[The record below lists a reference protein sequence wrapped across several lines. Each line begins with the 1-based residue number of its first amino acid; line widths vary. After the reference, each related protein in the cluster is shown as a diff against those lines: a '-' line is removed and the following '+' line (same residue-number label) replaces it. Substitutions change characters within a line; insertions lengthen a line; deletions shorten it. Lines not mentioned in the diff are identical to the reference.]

1 MENNVLKNTIND
13 ELKKKYDLLNEYF
26 KDKTVIISYSG
37 GADSLLVAKIASNI
51 AKEHLAITIDNGF
64 FTKQA
69 IINSKIRAKKY
80 NINHKIINIDYFN
93 GEFNNKNSNNSKN
106 SNNEKDINIENIEN
120 INNDLKNRCY
130 YCKKD
135 MALTIKEQLKKYDY
149 DMIVDGTNYS
159 DLFEDRPGI
168 KAYNEQ
174 NIKSPL
180 AELHITKKEVF
191 KLLDYLN
198 MELPKKDSCLATRIL
213 TPPITTNKLKT
224 IEMAEKYLVNL
235 LNIKEYFRV
244 RIYYDIAIIEI
255 TEKEFYK
262 LNIKNIKQINNNF
275 KKLGFKKCCFELIE

>member
-1 MENNVLKNTIND
+1 MENNILKNTIDD
-13 ELKKKYDLLNEYF
+13 ELKKKYNLLKEYF

-37 GADSLLVAKIASNI
+37 GADSLLVAKIASNA

-93 GEFNNKNSNNSKN
+93 SEFNNKNNNI
-106 SNNEKDINIENIEN
+106 DINIEN

-135 MALTIKEQLKKYDY
+135 IALTIKGQLKKYDY

-168 KAYNEQ
+168 KAYKEQ

-191 KLLDYLN
+191 KLLDYLD

-213 TPPITTNKLKT
+213 TPPITTDKLKT
-224 IEMAEKYLVNL
+224 VEMAENYLVNL

-244 RIYYDIAIIEI
+244 RTYYDIAIVEI
-255 TEKEFYK
+255 TEKDYCK
-262 LNIKNIKQINNNF
+262 LNDIKNIKQINNEF
-275 KKLGFKKCCFELIE
+275 KKLGFTKCCFELIEK